1 MLSIAIAGRDVLFG
15 GPVTANPLV
24 GAVCIYLLLG
34 MIWAILYVFRNTVPV
49 DSFSVVD
56 SAAPAVQVPKL
67 VYYSFVTMT
76 TLGYGDI
83 TPLKPAAGTLA
94 YLRS

>member
-1 MLSIAIAGRDVLFG
+1 MLL
-15 GPVTANPLV
+15 
-24 GAVCIYLLLG
+24 
-34 MIWAILYVFRNTVPV
+34 
-49 DSFSVVD
+49 DSFSGVE

-83 TPLKPAAGTLA
+83 TPLKPATGTLA

>member
-1 MLSIAIAGRDVLFG
+1 
-15 GPVTANPLV
+15 
-24 GAVCIYLLLG
+24 
-34 MIWAILYVFRNTVPV
+34 MIWAILYVFLNTVSP
-49 DSFSVVD
+49 DSFSGVE

-83 TPLKPAAGTLA
+83 TPLKPATDTLA

>member
-1 MLSIAIAGRDVLFG
+1 MGIDPNQCNRPPDPLDLPVDTVL
-15 GPVTANPLV
+15 L
-24 GAVCIYLLLG
+24 
-34 MIWAILYVFRNTVPV
+34 
-49 DSFSVVD
+49 DSFSGVE

-83 TPLKPAAGTLA
+83 TPLKPATGTLA

>member
-1 MLSIAIAGRDVLFG
+1 VGIDPNQCNRPPDPLDL
-15 GPVTANPLV
+15 PVD
-24 GAVCIYLLLG
+24 
-34 MIWAILYVFRNTVPV
+34 TVPL
-49 DSFSVVD
+49 DSFSGVE

-83 TPLKPAAGTLA
+83 TPLKPATGTLA